1 MFSALRWL
9 QSSCRAMQYSTRKLA
24 VVSRDPEGIQAS
36 VPGNV
41 FVVVAVAADVAE
53 VVVDGAKRRKK
64 KKSRN
69 FACGRPKRTS
79 ALSRPH

>member
-1 MFSALRWL
+1 
-9 QSSCRAMQYSTRKLA
+9 MQYSTRKLA

-36 VPGNV
+36 VPGDV
-41 FVVVAVAADVAE
+41 FVVVAD

>member
-36 VPGNV
+36 VPGDV
-41 FVVVAVAADVAE
+41 FVVVAD